1 MAAPENERQHGCRRS
16 SILGSDRATLVITM
30 LFLVSLLS
38 IPKFSL
44 LTVVVFAAFPLFLM
58 QATNV
63 TASVIARRL
72 LQLSPFVLF
81 MAAGNLFF
89 DRQPMLDVAGF
100 AISGGMVSAL
110 VIVMKTLIIIATI
123 FVVTHSIPFYRICRT
138 LETLHLPETVITQLI
153 LLDRYRTVV
162 QEEALS
168 MQRARDI
175 RSFGGRGKEL
185 FRTAS
190 LIGSLLLR
198 TTHRAERLYRSMSAR
213 GFQERMSVRSQQKI
227 SASEWRIILLWAL
240 LFVALRLIF

>member
-1 MAAPENERQHGCRRS
+1 MAAPENERQHGCRKD

-123 FVVTHSIPFYRICRT
+123 FVVTHSIPFYRICRA